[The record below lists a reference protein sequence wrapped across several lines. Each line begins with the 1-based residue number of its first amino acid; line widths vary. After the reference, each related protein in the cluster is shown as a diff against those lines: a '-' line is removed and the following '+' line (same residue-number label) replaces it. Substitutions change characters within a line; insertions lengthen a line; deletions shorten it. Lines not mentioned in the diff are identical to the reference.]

1 MKVIVLSNDK
11 QVDTENLGKVRAAV
25 QVERPESIEGQ
36 RFVKLYDVVQF
47 PACLV
52 VTDEGSL
59 VELWQGKMPQPSE
72 LIYHTER

>member
-1 MKVIVLSNDK
+1 MLSNDK
-11 QVDTENLGKVRAAV
+11 HVDTENLGRLRALI
-25 QVERPESIEGQ
+25 QVERPESNEGQ
-36 RFVKLYDVVQF
+36 RFVKLYDVVRF

-52 VTDEGSL
+52 VTEEGSL